1 MMFAHFYK
9 AFYHVPATLTVDK
22 KMRFCPKCSLKIKA
36 NIEQCPICK
45 VELLF
50 CAEDEDVTAHLSQKG
65 DPQQKVTEK
74 SPAPPSHTAPPAQE
88 PTTPAP
94 VKPDTMQSSALP
106 PTEDLAVLTRKLKS
120 LEDHLVHIEKTIEIN
135 STKDDIIRSSIVDLE
150 SKITKLD
157 KALADL
163 ESFPHDRLE
172 KIEAEIAHLSSNSTS
187 VNQDLGNKETTST
200 PLESPPEIP
209 APSDERIPFSDFS
222 SRDTSFPEGEI
233 SFAGD
238 TQDDFERTFVA
249 SIEDQP
255 SVRERKRKLP
265 IVLPL
270 IALLLIAVWLVFY
283 YSKPREEDM
292 QETVVSENIIL
303 PTPPKTTEGQPAKNS
318 SVISADSGKI
328 AEEKGAALTTLP
340 PDKKASKTA
349 QKTPSAA
356 QPSLNGSGYTV
367 NVGSFKDKTLA
378 LTLTTRLQEKGYS
391 ALISPSKD
399 KQFYRVKVGA
409 FSTQKEARAY
419 ASVLEKKEKLPTL
432 VTQINQ
438 P

>member
-1 MMFAHFYK
+1 
-9 AFYHVPATLTVDK
+9 
-22 KMRFCPKCSLKIKA
+22 
-36 NIEQCPICK
+36 
-45 VELLF
+45 
-50 CAEDEDVTAHLSQKG
+50 
-65 DPQQKVTEK
+65 
-74 SPAPPSHTAPPAQE
+74 
-88 PTTPAP
+88 
-94 VKPDTMQSSALP
+94 
-106 PTEDLAVLTRKLKS
+106 
-120 LEDHLVHIEKTIEIN
+120 
-135 STKDDIIRSSIVDLE
+135 
-150 SKITKLD
+150 
-157 KALADL
+157 
-163 ESFPHDRLE
+163 
-172 KIEAEIAHLSSNSTS
+172 
-187 VNQDLGNKETTST
+187 
-200 PLESPPEIP
+200 
-209 APSDERIPFSDFS
+209 
-222 SRDTSFPEGEI
+222 
-233 SFAGD
+233 
-238 TQDDFERTFVA
+238 
-249 SIEDQP
+249 
-255 SVRERKRKLP
+255 
-265 IVLPL
+265 
-270 IALLLIAVWLVFY
+270 
-283 YSKPREEDM
+283 M

-367 NVGSFKDKTLA
+367 NVGSFKDKALA

-419 ASVLEKKEKLPTL
+419 ASVLEKKEKLPTF